1 MADGLRL
8 HKVADPSKYRD
19 GGPGPHPLAGI
30 RIVGDPPP
38 APAPSTKVVDAGVRE
53 GWITR
58 EGERPVVRPAG
69 PAGQPFAASHTFI
82 HADALVFHTLDG
94 DVRYRVVGQPDK
106 YGPDG
111 SPVES
116 YDGID
121 DLTACTVA
129 HFYQLEL
136 ED

>member
-8 HKVADPSKYRD
+8 HKVAAESKYQ

-30 RIVGDPPP
+30 RIIGDPPHS
-38 APAPSTKVVDAGVRE
+38 PAPSTTVIDNGVRE
-53 GWITR
+53 GWIIR
-58 EGERPVVRPAG
+58 ENERPVTRPAG
-69 PAGQPFAASHTFI
+69 PRHAPLANTHSFV
-82 HADALVFHTLDG
+82 HADAVVFHTLDG

-111 SPVES
+111 EPVES

-121 DLTACTVA
+121 DLGGCDVRW
-129 HFYQLEL
+129 FYQLEL

>member
-8 HKVADPSKYRD
+8 HKVADESKQA
-19 GGPGPHPLAGI
+19 GGPGPHPLAGV
-30 RIVGDPPP
+30 RILGDPPQS
-38 APAPSTKVVDAGVRE
+38 PAPSTTLVDNGVRE

-58 EGERPVVRPAG
+58 EGEHPVVRPGG
-69 PAGQPFAASHTFI
+69 PKDNPWATSHTFM

-111 SPVES
+111 EPVES
-116 YDGID
+116 YDGVK
-121 DLTACTVA
+121 DLTGCDVRW
-129 HFYQLEL
+129 FYQLEL
-136 ED
+136 EG